1 MFIFQ
6 LINAEY
12 GKTYSH
18 ILKVKKMIRIE
29 IKYGKEI
36 TGKEHVSDE

>member
-18 ILKVKKMIRIE
+18 ILKVKMIRIE

-36 TGKEHVSDE
+36 TGKEYKSDE